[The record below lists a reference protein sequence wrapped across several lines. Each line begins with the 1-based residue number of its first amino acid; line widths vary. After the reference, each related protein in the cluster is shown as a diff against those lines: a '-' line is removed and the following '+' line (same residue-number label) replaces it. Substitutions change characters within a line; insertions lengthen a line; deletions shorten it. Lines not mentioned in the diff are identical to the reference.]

1 MSYITVNVQV
11 DADEVLEEMSDET
24 LNQEFH
30 RRQSGSSGPG
40 GALALQLIYE
50 EFRRRGDAPK
60 LLRDYIYENIG
71 RIL

>member
-1 MSYITVNVQV
+1 MPYVTCRVEIDT
-11 DADEVLEEMSDET
+11 DDIFEEMSDEALT
-24 LNQEFH
+24 DELA
-30 RRQSGSSGPG
+30 RRKSGKERNGRNC
-40 GALALQLIYE
+40 ALELIYE